1 MGQKCPF
8 SFFGFSENRVA
19 MPFYT
24 VDKAL
29 TSCYSDN
36 KIMGLFLFKNTISCV
51 FGKKTLD
58 FPKIVMY
65 NKFCMQLITILN

>member
-8 SFFGFSENRVA
+8 SFFEFSENRVA

-51 FGKKTLD
+51 FGKNNT
-58 FPKIVMY
+58 
-65 NKFCMQLITILN
+65 